1 MKSTR
6 RLIAPVVLA
15 VIALFLGP
23 GAVAVTSPSQACIST
38 PEQFVSAW
46 ESRSARC
53 VSRQLLGTVHV
64 RGAKR
69 PYPKGFWRAWAVGNS
84 GLENF
89 LTLNARY
96 GSDPGQVGLGVLSL
110 VGFPGLEQWDTPVD
124 ISVYQLPASAGVRI
138 PTFATWFQLLDGRWT
153 RSTDFPRGSQRDL
166 IRAYSTLESDA
177 VGAFESVTG
186 CSREQLLAGS
196 EFSRAI
202 GCSDTF
208 LETMQALGPS
218 PYGRGTTREC
228 ISRFESR
235 YDGERDAA
243 SLRAVLLQ
251 CQDAGFLFT
260 GVGWTYNTYA
270 NPLYC
275 GSAAEQ
281 SIRQRYTEPEFVV
294 PNVPFR
300 RMPAVAQ
307 VPLELSAERGALQ
320 SGYC

>member
-1 MKSTR
+1 MKSAR
-6 RLIAPVVLA
+6 RRVAL
-15 VIALFLGP
+15 VILTVTALFLSPGP
-23 GAVAVTSPSQACIST
+23 VAATSASPACIST
-38 PEQFVSAW
+38 PEEFVSAW
-46 ESRSARC
+46 DSGSARC

-89 LTLNARY
+89 LTLNSRY

-110 VGFPGLEQWDTPVD
+110 VGFPGLEQWDAPVD
-124 ISVYQLPASAGVRI
+124 ISVYQLPAGAEVRV
-138 PTFATWFQLLDGRWT
+138 PTFATWFQMLEDRWV
-153 RSTDFPRGSQRDL
+153 RSAVLPQESQRDL

-186 CSREQLLAGS
+186 CSREKLLAGS

-208 LETMQALGPS
+208 VETMQALGPS
-218 PYGRGTTREC
+218 PYGRGTTRDC
-228 ISRFESR
+228 LSRYESR
-235 YDGERDAA
+235 YNGERDAA

-260 GVGWTYNTYA
+260 GEGWTYNTYA

-294 PNVPFR
+294 PNFSFR
-300 RMPAVAQ
+300 GMPAVAQ
-307 VPLELSAERGALQ
+307 VPLELSAKRDALQ